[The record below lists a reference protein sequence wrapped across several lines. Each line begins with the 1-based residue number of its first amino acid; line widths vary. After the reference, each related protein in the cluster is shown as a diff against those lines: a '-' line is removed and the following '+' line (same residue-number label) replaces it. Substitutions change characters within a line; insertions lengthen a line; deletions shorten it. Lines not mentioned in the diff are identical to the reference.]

1 MQPTIISHRD
11 VIAPSPTPLEETLVK
26 ECLFSFLFFLLVL
39 SRVIYIMQSTDQQT
53 AVRFLL
59 NLANKVR

>member
-11 VIAPSPTPLEETLVK
+11 VIAPSPTPLEETLVM
-26 ECLFSFLFFLLVL
+26 EFLFSFSCWFF

>member
-11 VIAPSPTPLEETLVK
+11 VIAPSPTPLQETLVK
-26 ECLFSFLFFLLVL
+26 ECLFSFFFFLLVL

>member
-11 VIAPSPTPLEETLVK
+11 VIAPLPNPFGRNAGYGISV
-26 ECLFSFLFFLLVL
+26 FFFLLVFA
-39 SRVIYIMQSTDQQT
+39 RVIYIMQSTDQQT